1 MGTIKS
7 YQEQVQDI
15 VAKAIAAVE
24 EQHKAI
30 AAASFE
36 YIEKLYKLDTVKAK
50 HDEVAEL
57 AYNKAREVNKLVG
70 DYTSE
75 IIAKFEKEESTVEK
89 AKSAVKKTTATAK
102 KKATEAKASATKAVN
117 TAASKVEE
125 ATA

>member
-7 YQEQVQDI
+7 YQEQVQEI
-15 VAKAIAAVE
+15 VAKAISTVE

-50 HDEVAEL
+50 HDEVAGI
-57 AYNKAREVNKLVG
+57 AYSKAREINKIVA
-70 DYTSE
+70 DYSADL
-75 IIAKFEKEESTVEK
+75 IAKIEKDEAPVAK
-89 AKSAVKKTTATAK
+89 AKAAVKKTTATAK
-102 KKATEAKASATKAVN
+102 KKATAATKAVKE
-117 TAASKVEE
+117 AAAE

>member
-7 YQEQVQDI
+7 YQEQVQEI
-15 VAKAIAAVE
+15 VAKAISTVE

-50 HDEVAEL
+50 HDEVAGI
-57 AYNKAREVNKLVG
+57 AYSKAREINKLVS
-70 DYTSE
+70 DYTAE
-75 IIAKFEKEESTVEK
+75 LIAKIEKDEAPATK
-89 AKSAVKKTTATAK
+89 AKAAVKKTAATAK
-102 KKATEAKASATKAVN
+102 KKATKAVN
-117 TAASKVEE
+117 TAAAKVEE

>member
-15 VAKAIAAVE
+15 VAKAISTVE

-50 HDEVAEL
+50 HDEVAGI
-57 AYNKAREVNKLVG
+57 AYSKAREINKVVA

-75 IIAKFEKEESTVEK
+75 LISKIEKEESTA
-89 AKSAVKKTTATAK
+89 AKVKSTAKKTTATAK
-102 KKATEAKASATKAVN
+102 KKATAATKAVKD
-117 TAASKVEE
+117 AAEE